1 MSERTAGVF
10 TRLDRFSHKAKSPW
24 RLSIL
29 FAMAVPLFPEYIAP
43 VLAVLS
49 LLTAVIDAR
58 RCGRRLKIGP
68 LGWVITA
75 FILYCG
81 IGVLYSPTTLI
92 SAGTCLMWAVMFL
105 LYVAMVNVLSDRH
118 RFDAALFVMSVMAGI
133 VGGIACVQYI
143 ANALLNFSLPWCVW
157 QRLDDLVYTWF
168 PMPLNLGPGAMRA
181 CSTFTNP
188 NILGEYLAMV
198 FPFVVYYAFVGRRT
212 RARLGCRICLLLAT
226 GGIAFS
232 FSRGSYLALVTV
244 AVVLCI
250 TNANKIMLILLSLSS
265 AVVIIPESV
274 LARLFSI
281 KDTDTDASIGERL
294 DIWKICIEAIGE
306 KPVLGYGPGVQNSWD
321 IIIAGGIN
329 APHAHNL
336 VLQLLIE
343 GGIVGLALMLFLG
356 LRTFFV
362 AVRLARHS
370 PRSQETRMLGI
381 LFAAFVLA
389 FCVDSMVEY
398 PFLTPKL
405 IGTFVLVLAMA
416 DATRSVYMGETVS
429 HTTLTLRRWAGRLRT
444 HMPGKKARKK
454 TSA

>member
-49 LLTAVIDAR
+49 LLTAGIDAR

-226 GGIAFS
+226 A
-232 FSRGSYLALVTV
+232 AL
-244 AVVLCI
+244 
-250 TNANKIMLILLSLSS
+250 
-265 AVVIIPESV
+265 
-274 LARLFSI
+274 
-281 KDTDTDASIGERL
+281 
-294 DIWKICIEAIGE
+294 
-306 KPVLGYGPGVQNSWD
+306 
-321 IIIAGGIN
+321 
-329 APHAHNL
+329 
-336 VLQLLIE
+336 
-343 GGIVGLALMLFLG
+343 
-356 LRTFFV
+356 
-362 AVRLARHS
+362 
-370 PRSQETRMLGI
+370 
-381 LFAAFVLA
+381 
-389 FCVDSMVEY
+389 
-398 PFLTPKL
+398 PFLFPAAAISRWSPLPLCCVSPMPTKL
-405 IGTFVLVLAMA
+405 C
-416 DATRSVYMGETVS
+416 
-429 HTTLTLRRWAGRLRT
+429 
-444 HMPGKKARKK
+444 
-454 TSA
+454 